1 MVDKGGNMKTDAE
14 RQRDYA
20 AENFAVSVRLAVSYP
35 KVAAAYRAAEA
46 HEACAAELEARKN
59 RGVLAMI
66 ERGRRT
72 TG

>member
-1 MVDKGGNMKTDAE
+1 MKTDAE

-20 AENFAVSVRLAVSYP
+20 AENFAVAVRLAVSHP
-35 KVAAAYRAAEA
+35 KLAAAYREAAIA
-46 HEACAAELEARKN
+46 HEACAVELEAKKN

-66 ERGRRT
+66 ERGRGT